1 MTPELKWMAATGLF
15 TAILWMPY
23 IVSLLGQMGIMG
35 GLMDGEHA
43 TGVEAKWAQRAK
55 RAHANAVENLVVF
68 GALAIPLSIAGMGT
82 ELTATAAFVFFI
94 SRIGHWLVY
103 LIGLPLIRTLFFAAG
118 FVCQLIL
125 GLTLFGV
132 L

>member
-94 SRIGHWLVY
+94 S
-103 LIGLPLIRTLFFAAG
+103 TLFFAAG